1 VMRVRENVI
10 ELQLVMFGDI
20 RQICQPKKVS
30 SNAPMLH
37 QNAVQGPSISH
48 RMGYGGNLLHTTYS
62 GDLAL
67 CRDGGN
73 CTNRGF
79 NMYACQTY

>member
-1 VMRVRENVI
+1 MMVRENAV

-20 RQICQPKKVS
+20 RQIYQPKNAS
-30 SNAPMLH
+30 SNALMLH

-48 RMGYGGNLLHTTYS
+48 TMGYGGNLLHTIYN

-67 CRDGGN
+67 CRDAGN
-73 CTNRGF
+73 STNRGF